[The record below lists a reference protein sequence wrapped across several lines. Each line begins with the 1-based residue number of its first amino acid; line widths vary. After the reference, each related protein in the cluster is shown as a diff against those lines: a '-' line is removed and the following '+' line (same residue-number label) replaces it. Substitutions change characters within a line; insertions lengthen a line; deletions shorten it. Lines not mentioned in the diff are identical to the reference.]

1 MHLVRLLLPLL
12 LLAPAAFASDW
23 PNWRGPNYDGMS
35 QDADLPATWNPR
47 GGKGSNLLWKTD
59 ALAGR
64 STPVVF
70 DGKLYTLCRD
80 KPGTELEAE
89 KVVCADAATGKVI
102 WEHVFN
108 VYLSDVPDTRVGWS
122 SVVCDPA
129 TGRVY
134 AQGVCGYFCCL
145 EGDTGKPVWQRSLH
159 EEFGFLST
167 YGGRTNF
174 PVVYNDTVI
183 TSAVVIGWGDTPQW
197 GLMAKPAHR
206 FMAFDKKTGELRWL
220 SGTTLIPED
229 TTYSSPA
236 VVTLDGQD
244 LLIFGS
250 GDGKMWA
257 LQAGTGKQVWSYPLS
272 RRGINTAPVVD
283 KKGRVFVGQS
293 EENVVGS
300 TMGLMAA
307 IDGTKSGTMQL
318 GDELWLDPEAMVG
331 KSGPILVDGRVYA
344 VTDTGKLLVYDA
356 DSGKEVA
363 RKTLGRAMRGSLVYA
378 DGKIYC
384 CTNEGTWYTLKPT
397 DEGVDILAKVRLPR
411 DEVNGSPIVA
421 GGRIYLPTSEYLY
434 CIGTDESVA
443 ANQEADQA
451 KARAGAATAGEPA
464 QVQVV
469 PWETLLKPGQDQ
481 PFRARLFDAKGNFVR
496 EAKPSE
502 VKFAVA
508 AGPGKV
514 SADGLYQAPSD
525 SGHECALVTCK
536 VGDLSGQARVRVTP
550 PLPWKFD
557 FEGVDD
563 VPLTWVQGRVRYVI
577 RDGDNGNHVI
587 AKPTELPTKPGS
599 PTTKLGT
606 RSQMWMGSD
615 QLSDYTVQ
623 ADVKMKTGTGAEV
636 DSSVAK
642 PEFPAATD
650 NAAEKLPAA
659 GLINSR
665 YIFSLFGPN
674 DEARLYSWCTH
685 DKRTQAAVSMK
696 FEPDVWYTMKI
707 KAVPDAEAGV
717 ARVYGKVWKRD
728 EEEPSEWTLEI
739 EDKAPNLQGAP
750 GLFGDSKDAE
760 FYVDNLE
767 VTPNAE

>member
-1 MHLVRLLLPLL
+1 MLL
-12 LLAPAAFASDW
+12 LLASFSASAGAADW
-23 PNWRGPNYDGMS
+23 PNWRGPEYDGMS
-35 QDADLPATWNPR
+35 QDTDLPETWNPR
-47 GGKGSNLLWKTD
+47 GGQGSNLLWKSE

-89 KVVCADAATGKVI
+89 KVVCADAATGKVL

-145 EGDTGKPVWQRSLH
+145 DGKTGKPEWERSLH

-174 PVVYNDTVI
+174 PVVYKDTVI

-220 SGTTLIPED
+220 AGTSLIPQD

-236 VVTLDGQD
+236 LVTLDGQD
-244 LLIFGS
+244 LLVFGS
-250 GDGKMWA
+250 GDGKAWA

-272 RRGINTAPVVD
+272 RRGINTSPVVGPD
-283 KKGRVFVGQS
+283 GRVYIGQS

-307 IDGTKSGTMQL
+307 LDGTKTGAMEL
-318 GDELWLDPEAMVG
+318 GDELWLEPQAMVG

-356 DSGKEVA
+356 QSGEEVA
-363 RKTLGRAMRGSLVYA
+363 RKTLGRAMRGSLVHA
-378 DGKIYC
+378 DGMIFC

-397 DEGVDILAKVRLPR
+397 ADGVDIAAKVRLPR

-421 GGRIYLPTSEYLY
+421 DGRIYLPTSEYLY
-434 CIGTDESVA
+434 CIGTDESIDANKGSAEVKKTA
-443 ANQEADQA
+443 A
-451 KARAGAATAGEPA
+451 AASPGEPA

-469 PWETLLKPGQDQ
+469 PWETLLTPGQDQ

-502 VKFAVA
+502 VTFAVA
-508 AGPGKV
+508 AGPGSV
-514 SADGLYQAPSD
+514 SSDGLYQAPSD
-525 SGHECALVTCK
+525 AGHECALVTCK
-536 VGDLSGQARVRVTP
+536 IGELSGQGRVRITP
-550 PLPWKFD
+550 PLPWSFD

-563 VPLTWVQGRVRYVI
+563 VPLSWIQGRVRYVI
-577 RDGDNGNHVI
+577 REAQEGDGTPGNHFI
-587 AKPTELPTKPGS
+587 AKPMELPTKPGA

-636 DSSVAK
+636 DPSVAK
-642 PEFPAATD
+642 PEFPAAA
-650 NAAEKLPAA
+650 NNSAQKLPAA

-665 YIFSLFGPN
+665 YILSLFGAN
-674 DEARLYSWCTH
+674 DEVRLYSWCTH

-696 FEPDVWYTMKI
+696 FEPDTWYTMKV
-707 KAVPDAEAGV
+707 KAVPDADSGV
-717 ARVYGKVWKRD
+717 ARVFGKVWKRD
-728 EEEPSEWTLEI
+728 EEEPAEWTLSI
-739 EDKAPNLQGAP
+739 EDRAPNLQGSP

-760 FYVDNLE
+760 FYVDNLS
-767 VTPNAE
+767 VTPN